1 MNKEVRKQQIIK
13 IKKTE
18 KPIGRIDIPW
28 KDKLESMDVY
38 QIPLDILVFN
48 KYNGRILSRTKSLE
62 NQHKLIN
69 PDTKEGKKLIEGLL
83 YDSKPQKNEETL
95 KSLTKIG
102 QEKVGIITEDGI
114 IIDGNRRAMLL
125 NRIPQI
131 DYFKAIILPVEYDGN
146 PLEIEKFE
154 TKYQLGEERKLDYN
168 PIEIYLKIQQL
179 YTRISNKKYDRDN
192 IDKKAIKKIYE
203 WVGNYKN
210 INSERDIIFTLD
222 VMNTMDDYLDTF
234 EYNGFYT
241 ALDKREE
248 QFRRL
253 TDWVINFTKV
263 EGSGKAFDGYTPQ
276 DVDDLRF
283 IAYALRRVKYKN
295 EKFRFLAQGHKE
307 NHFFGNRPIWESFKE
322 SHDSIVMDYEE
333 PEINLNLDNLDKYID
348 GIDADFNKGYGDKID
363 ENVDNHYQKLRN
375 RQSQD
380 QPKKLLNQAIDKF
393 SAINQNHKIF
403 NTPEV
408 QDLLKTLGDKV
419 NNSLVSKSP
428 VKTMDH
434 IISLL
439 ESISLENLSNEEKNS
454 LKNSS
459 KRIQQIGYQ
468 INKNL

>member
-1 MNKEVRKQQIIK
+1 MNKETRKQQILK
-13 IKKTE
+13 IKNNE

-28 KDKLESMDVY
+28 KDKLEPMDVY
-38 QIPLDILVFN
+38 QIPLDILIFN

-69 PDTKEGKKLIEGLL
+69 PETEEGKKLIEGLL

-95 KSLTKIG
+95 KSLTKLG

-154 TKYQLGEERKLDYN
+154 TRYQLGEERKLDYN

-179 YTRISNKKYDRDN
+179 YTRISNKKYNRND
-192 IDKKAIKKIYE
+192 IDKEAIKRIYE

-210 INSERDIIFTLD
+210 INSENDIVFTLD
-222 VMNTMDDYLDTF
+222 VMNTMDDYLDRF

-263 EGSGKAFDGYTPQ
+263 EGSGKAFDGYSTL

-283 IAYALRRVKYKN
+283 IAYDLIRIRYKN

-307 NHFFGNRPIWESFKE
+307 NHFFGNQAIWESFKD
-322 SHDSIVMDYEE
+322 SHDTIVQDYEE
-333 PEINLNLDNLDKYID
+333 PEINMNLDNLDKYID
-348 GIDADFNKGYGDKID
+348 GIDSEFDKNYGAKID
-363 ENVDNHYQKLRN
+363 ENVDDHYQKLRN

-393 SAINQNHKIF
+393 SAINQNHKVF

-408 QDLLKTLGDKV
+408 QSLLKQLGDSV
-419 NNSLVSKSP
+419 NKSMVSKSP
-428 VKTMDH
+428 VKTMEH
-434 IISLL
+434 IVSLL
-439 ESISLENLSNEEKNS
+439 ESINFGDLNEEEIESVKAN
-454 LKNSS
+454 S
-459 KRIQQIGYQ
+459 KRIQQLGYQ
-468 INKNL
+468 INKKL

>member
-1 MNKEVRKQQIIK
+1 MNKEIRKQQILK
-13 IKKTE
+13 IKRDDR
-18 KPIGRIDIPW
+18 PIGRMDIPW
-28 KDKLESMDVY
+28 KDKLEPMDVY
-38 QIPLDILVFN
+38 QVPLDILVYN

-69 PDTKEGKKLIEGLL
+69 AETEEGKRQIEGLL

-95 KSLTKIG
+95 KSLSKLG

-131 DYFKAIILPVEYDGN
+131 DYFKAVILPVEYDGN

-154 TKYQLGEERKLDYN
+154 TRYQLGEERKLDYN

-179 YTRISNKKYDRDN
+179 YTRISSKKYDRNN
-192 IDKKAIKKIYE
+192 IDKEAIKKIYE

-210 INSERDIIFTLD
+210 INSENDIIFTLD
-222 VMNTMDDYLDTF
+222 VMNSMDEYLDRF

-253 TDWVINFTKV
+253 TDWVTNFTKV
-263 EGSGKAFDGYTPQ
+263 EGSGKAFDGYSSL

-283 IAYALRRVKYKN
+283 IAYDLIRIRYKN
-295 EKFRFLAQGHKE
+295 EKFRFLAQGLKE
-307 NHFFGNRPIWESFKE
+307 NHFFGNKNIWESFKE
-322 SHDSIVMDYEE
+322 SHDSIVRDYNE
-333 PEINLNLDNLDKYID
+333 PEINMNLDNLDKFID
-348 GIDADFNKGYGDKID
+348 GIDADFNKKYGNSID
-363 ENVDNHYQKLRN
+363 ENVDDHYQKLRN

-408 QDLLKTLGDKV
+408 QSLLKLLGDKV
-419 NNSLVSKSP
+419 NSSLVSKSP
-428 VKTMDH
+428 VKTMEH
-434 IISLL
+434 VISLL
-439 ESISLENLSNEEKNS
+439 ESISLDNLSIEDKDR
-454 LKNSS
+454 LKDSS

-468 INKNL
+468 INKKL

>member
-1 MNKEVRKQQIIK
+1 MNKETRKQQILK
-13 IKKTE
+13 IRNNE

-28 KDKLESMDVY
+28 KDKLEAMDVY
-38 QIPLDILVFN
+38 QIPLDILIFN

-69 PDTKEGKKLIEGLL
+69 PETEEGKKLIEGLL

-95 KSLTKIG
+95 KSLTKLG

-154 TKYQLGEERKLDYN
+154 TRYQLGEERKLDYN

-179 YTRISNKKYDRDN
+179 YTRISNKKYDRKK
-192 IDKKAIKKIYE
+192 IDKEAVKRIYE

-210 INSERDIIFTLD
+210 INNENDIVFTLD
-222 VMNTMDDYLDTF
+222 VMNTMDDYLDRF

-263 EGSGKAFDGYTPQ
+263 EGSGKAFDGYSNQ
-276 DVDDLRF
+276 DVDDLRY
-283 IAYALRRVKYKN
+283 IAYDLIRIRYKN

-307 NHFFGNRPIWESFKE
+307 NHFFGNQAIWESFKD
-322 SHDSIVMDYEE
+322 SHDTIVQNYDD
-333 PEINLNLDNLDKYID
+333 PEINMNLENLDKYID
-348 GIDADFNKGYGDKID
+348 GIDSEFDKNYGPKID
-363 ENVDNHYQKLRN
+363 ENIDEHHQKLRN
-375 RQSQD
+375 RQSKD

-393 SAINQNHKIF
+393 SAINQNHKVF

-408 QDLLKTLGDKV
+408 QNLLKQLGNNV
-419 NNSLVSKSP
+419 NKSMVSKSP
-428 VKTMDH
+428 LKTMEH
-434 IISLL
+434 IVSLL
-439 ESISLENLSNEEKNS
+439 ESINIGDLNDEEIESVKANC
-454 LKNSS
+454 
-459 KRIQQIGYQ
+459 KRIQQLGYQ
-468 INKNL
+468 INKKL